1 LWGGANCGVP
11 GHEHDS
17 TAAFEAK
24 GKVQRWN
31 FRHIHVVCPFCD
43 EVDIIDQSLSCPV
56 LYCRHT
62 ISEKEPATYVLSYP
76 FDATSGLV
84 GYSVNKHLGYYES
97 LGARP
102 LQERQQWDMPRRF
115 ASWEDVEKAEKASL
129 DMLETES
136 WVIPYCQDIEI
147 KLLYGNG
154 KVAEQTLRRFS
165 NESDRFLRI
174 QQYPSG
180 ATMLH
185 VVACEDTSDMIP
197 LLINYGAEV
206 GCNKMCW
213 RGVLV
218 GRVDCW

>member
-1 LWGGANCGVP
+1 
-11 GHEHDS
+11 
-17 TAAFEAK
+17 
-24 GKVQRWN
+24 
-31 FRHIHVVCPFCD
+31 
-43 EVDIIDQSLSCPV
+43 
-56 LYCRHT
+56 
-62 ISEKEPATYVLSYP
+62 
-76 FDATSGLV
+76 
-84 GYSVNKHLGYYES
+84 
-97 LGARP
+97 
-102 LQERQQWDMPRRF
+102 MPRRF

-129 DMLETES
+129 GMLETES

-206 GCNKMCW
+206 DALDSKGRTPLMIASLWGRIKNVVKLLENGADPMIRDHGGLSAIDLSSPSAYNDNE
-213 RGVLV
+213 RGPLPNLWLDSTTDIKPQ
-218 GRVDCW
+218 RDLADLELRDLELLD